1 MRKWKWI
8 RAVAIMMVAAFVVGA
23 CSSSDDSGA
32 ELTVAALGVSDEAD
46 FDGPSNEGELG
57 ADEAFEGA
65 RSDGTATAI
74 LAVESGASSIDAR
87 VIRDGMV
94 DLRIAPDSFGAKAN
108 QIRAIAA
115 DLGGYVSSGEAS
127 IEVHNEERYAVGWS
141 TIRIPSDRF
150 DDAVARVEA
159 LGEPVSSSMS
169 SQDVTEEY
177 VDLEGRLNYWRE
189 QEGFYSRLMEEAT
202 TIEDLVAVQT
212 QMQDVLLNIEQ
223 IEGRLRYLD
232 SRTEF
237 ATLTVGLTEVP
248 AEPLVAPGP
257 TGEGPIAQAF
267 SQAGDVLLA
276 TVSFIIVATAALIPI
291 VIIAVFAFLVARLF
305 LTFRRKRTPAET

>member
-1 MRKWKWI
+1 M
-8 RAVAIMMVAAFVVGA
+8 AA

-32 ELTVAALGVSDEAD
+32 DVNVAAPGVPDAVE
-46 FDGPSNEGELG
+46 FEGPSAN
-57 ADEAFEGA
+57 ADVGGDGGLEDARFEGGEKSI
-65 RSDGTATAI
+65 RAI
-74 LAVESGASSIDAR
+74 GSGVSSIDAR

-94 DLRIAPDSFGAKAN
+94 DLRIEPGTFGATATR
-108 QIRAIAA
+108 IRAIAT

-127 IEVHNEERYAVGWS
+127 IEVYGDERYAVGWS

-159 LGEPVSSSMS
+159 LGVPVSSSMS

-189 QEGFYSRLMEEAT
+189 QEAFYSRLMEEAT

-248 AEPLVAPGP
+248 AEPLVAGGP

-267 SQAGDVLLA
+267 SQAGDVLVA
-276 TVSFIIVATAALIPI
+276 TVSFIIVATAALIP
-291 VIIAVFAFLVARLF
+291 VTIIAVFAYLVARLF

>member
-8 RAVAIMMVAAFVVGA
+8 RAVTIVMVAAFVVGA

-32 ELTVAALGVSDEAD
+32 ELTVAAIGVSDEAD
-46 FDGPSNEGELG
+46 FDGPSNDGELG
-57 ADEAFEGA
+57 AGRAFEEV
-65 RSDGTATAI
+65 SDGTATAI
-74 LAVESGASSIDAR
+74 LAVESGASSIDAK

-94 DLRIAPDSFGAKAN
+94 DLRIPPDSFGAKTS
-108 QIRAIAA
+108 QIRTIAV

-127 IEVHNEERYAVGWS
+127 IEVHNDERYAVGWL

-159 LGEPVSSSMS
+159 LGDPVSSSMS

-177 VDLEGRLNYWRE
+177 VDLDGRLNYWRE
-189 QEGFYSRLMEEAT
+189 QEAFYSRLMEEAV

-257 TGEGPIAQAF
+257 IGEGPIAQAF

-276 TVSFIIVATAALIPI
+276 TVSFIIVATAALIP
-291 VIIAVFAFLVARLF
+291 VAIIAVFAYLVARLF
-305 LTFRRKRTPAET
+305 LTLRRKRTPAES